1 MTTKTLDFW
10 YDLGDKGQ
18 WHGRIQGGGG
28 GQGVRTPS
36 P

>member
-1 MTTKTLDFW
+1 MTTKALDFW

-18 WHGRIQGGGG
+18 WHGRIQRGG